1 MRSNAR
7 GPARVE
13 AIAGFG
19 CVESGQDKG
28 GPTGLRGGQS
38 WPILPRRQLCPVF
51 STVTLPA
58 RRSNGRHRQGSD
70 GSESNPRPE
79 VRGGD
84 VSVCLTWLTENR
96 IKDRARRGDL
106 LVGLE
111 LNVGTELLGKLR
123 VGGGVRE
130 RPEWFLVGCL

>member
-1 MRSNAR
+1 
-7 GPARVE
+7 
-13 AIAGFG
+13 
-19 CVESGQDKG
+19 
-28 GPTGLRGGQS
+28 
-38 WPILPRRQLCPVF
+38 
-51 STVTLPA
+51 
-58 RRSNGRHRQGSD
+58 
-70 GSESNPRPE
+70 
-79 VRGGD
+79 